1 MSLSVLIASD
11 PVAFALYL
19 AFLVAFV
26 AFLAN
31 RPQPVP
37 HPEHWQWI
45 EDRTD
50 WKKTVT

>member
-19 AFLVAFV
+19 ASLVAVV

-31 RPQPVP
+31 RPQPEP
-37 HPEHWQWI
+37 NEYFWSENREAP
-45 EDRTD
+45 
-50 WKKTVT
+50 